1 MFSDILMF
9 LTKGGV
15 LMIPLFICSILSLAV
30 IIEKLIILRARK
42 VLPPEIEK
50 VVQNY
55 SSKDDISLV
64 TSVCRQNKSLLARI
78 ILIVLNHR
86 NLPYQRMKEE
96 IVNNVRQ
103 ELRSLEKRLGVL
115 ETIAS
120 VAPILGLLGTVV
132 GMIKVFSVITSQGV
146 GNASALSGGI
156 SEALLTTA
164 FGLTVAIPALI
175 CYNYFIRKSEDL
187 ILDIENI
194 TNNLVKKINH
204 TKKEDEYA
212 AFE

>member
-1 MFSDILMF
+1 MFSDILIF

-30 IIEKLIILRARK
+30 IIEKLITLRARK

-64 TSVCRQNKSLLARI
+64 TSVCNQNKSLLARI

-86 NLPYQRMKEE
+86 TLPYQRRKEE

-103 ELRSLEKRLGVL
+103 ELRSLERRLGVL

-194 TNNLVKKINH
+194 TNNLVKKIDH

>member
-1 MFSDILMF
+1 MFSDILVF
-9 LTKGGV
+9 LSKGGV

-30 IIEKLIILRARK
+30 IIEKLITLRARK

-55 SSKDDISLV
+55 SSEGDISLV
-64 TSVCRQNKSLLARI
+64 TSVCTQNRSLLARI

-86 NLPYQRMKEE
+86 KLPYQRMKEE

-103 ELRSLEKRLGVL
+103 ELRTLEKRLGIL
-115 ETIAS
+115 ETVAS

-204 TKKEDEYA
+204 TKKED
-212 AFE
+212 

>member
-1 MFSDILMF
+1 MFSDILVF
-9 LTKGGV
+9 LSKGGV

-30 IIEKLIILRARK
+30 IIEKLITLRARK

-55 SSKDDISLV
+55 SSEDDISFV
-64 TSVCRQNKSLLARI
+64 TSVCMRNTSLLARI
-78 ILIVLNHR
+78 ILIIMNHR
-86 NLPYQRMKEE
+86 KLPYQRMKEE

-103 ELRSLEKRLGVL
+103 ELRSLEKRLGIL
-115 ETIAS
+115 ETVAS

-132 GMIKVFSVITSQGV
+132 GMIKVFGVITSQGV

-156 SEALLTTA
+156 PEALLTTA

-204 TKKEDEYA
+204 TKKEDDYA
-212 AFE
+212 ASE